1 MLLNRIFHFEAMGFL
16 FALGAVVL
24 FKIATRQINTEGLI
38 TNKDGTAFVSPVRVQ
53 LLLATIAASATY
65 LGQVASN
72 KTGTMPDVSPHMI
85 YLFGGS
91 SGIYA
96 AGKAWTFFNLKKRG
110 LGGSS

>member
-1 MLLNRIFHFEAMGFL
+1 MLLTRIFHFEVLGFL

-24 FKIATRQINTEGLI
+24 YKIATRQINTAGLI
-38 TNKDGTAFVSPVRVQ
+38 TPKDGTAQVSPVRIQ

-72 KTGTMPDVSPHMI
+72 TTGTMPDVSPHMI

-91 SGIYA
+91 SSIYA
-96 AGKAWTFFNLKKRG
+96 AGKAWTFFNLKKQA
-110 LGGSS
+110 